1 MAKFIGLMDV
11 FEPHHSES
19 NGKNTIAQYHI

>member
-11 FEPHHSES
+11 FEPHLSES
-19 NGKNTIAQYHI
+19 NGENTIAQYYI